1 MTVLSSIRTVQDAAS
16 AVVPDITVQAIVHST
31 DKSLVAAGL
40 LGDRGV
46 IIKLLIAED
55 PYWTRKIANEIDTLL
70 YFRNDPPPVAVADLI
85 AADPHAGVVIV
96 ERLPGTNL
104 ADQRHPVSAPDPRT
118 LGELL
123 AGLDR
128 LAAWRPNADIFAR
141 DGDYMHRF
149 TRYQERGILDTDDM
163 RCLAALVTRHDEASH
178 VFCHGDVLPAN
189 VLTTPGGIALIDWE
203 FAGYLLPGYDAA
215 LLWTLYGE
223 HPEARRLIEE
233 HVAAGTIDPECF
245 LVNLAMTVT
254 RELRL
259 MNEFVAGPLTE
270 EIRARLR
277 SDWSE
282 ISRRLRKAARHLE

>member
-1 MTVLSSIRTVQDAAS
+1 MTPLSSIRTVQNAAS
-16 AVVPDITVQAIVHST
+16 AIIPDITVQEIVHST

-55 PYWTRKIANEIDTLL
+55 PYWRRKIANEIDTLV
-70 YFRNDPPPVAVADLI
+70 YFSNEPPPVTVADLI

-104 ADQRHPVSAPDPRT
+104 ADQRHPMSAPDPRI
-118 LGELL
+118 LAELL
-123 AGLDR
+123 ASLDR
-128 LAAWRPNADIFAR
+128 LATWRPNADVFAR

-149 TRYQERGILDTDDM
+149 SRYHARGILDADDM
-163 RCLAALVTRHDEASH
+163 RSLAALVARHDKASH

-189 VLTTPGGIALIDWE
+189 VLTTPAGIALIDWE

-223 HPEARRLIEE
+223 HPEARTQIEE
-233 HVAAGTIDPECF
+233 HVAAGAIGLECF

-259 MNEFVAGPLTE
+259 MDQFVAGPLTE

-282 ISRRLRKAARHLE
+282 ISRRLRK